1 MEILSKFF
9 KNNKKKEITNPEK
22 IPKQEK
28 HPLNT
33 IFLENLPI
41 PLVIVDKNKIIK
53 EFNTLAKK
61 EFSLKSNFNLTHII
75 RNPIFVNNTN
85 VAIKRKAKKI
95 FTFEYEVRLKKNFN
109 VYIDPFNDIFLISF
123 IDTTKIYKLEKFKS
137 DFIGNM
143 SHELKTPLAIIF
155 GIVETLM
162 YQKKITAKE
171 NKKFLTTLN
180 HETKRMQNIVE
191 DLLSLSKIEIDEHIL
206 PKNKIKIQE
215 IVKTVI
221 NSFLLK
227 AKKKKIKIKFITPK
241 EIPSIKG
248 DDHQLHQLFE
258 NLIDNSIKYSNLNSQ
273 IQINIELNKKIKKIF
288 IIINDESPGIPEKFI
303 PRITERFYR
312 LETTKKIEGT
322 GLGLSIAKH
331 IANKHRAG
339 FEITSILDK
348 GSSFKLSFS
357 F

>member
-1 MEILSKFF
+1 
-9 KNNKKKEITNPEK
+9 
-22 IPKQEK
+22 
-28 HPLNT
+28 
-33 IFLENLPI
+33 
-41 PLVIVDKNKIIK
+41 
-53 EFNTLAKK
+53 
-61 EFSLKSNFNLTHII
+61 
-75 RNPIFVNNTN
+75 
-85 VAIKRKAKKI
+85 
-95 FTFEYEVRLKKNFN
+95 
-109 VYIDPFNDIFLISF
+109 
-123 IDTTKIYKLEKFKS
+123 
-137 DFIGNM
+137 M